1 MHGLTDPAQKVNS
14 LTINPPAVLA
24 LKGPMTMNQHP
35 YLNMS
40 RRERQL
46 MDIVYAR
53 GEAMADQVRAD
64 LPDPPSHTGVRTMLR
79 LLELKGHLKHR
90 KQGRR
95 YVYLP
100 TQARQP
106 AGRSALRRVLDTFFD
121 GSIESAMAAH
131 LADDAARLSDEQ
143 VERLV
148 KLIQQA
154 RKGGT
159 S

>member
-1 MHGLTDPAQKVNS
+1 
-14 LTINPPAVLA
+14 
-24 LKGPMTMNQHP
+24 MNQHP
-35 YLNMS
+35 HLNLS

-53 GEAMADQVRAD
+53 GEATTDQVRAD
-64 LPDPPSHTGVRTMLR
+64 LPDPPTRTGVRTMLR

-95 YVYLP
+95 YVYIP
-100 TQARQP
+100 THARQP

-131 LADDAARLSDEQ
+131 LADDAAGLSDEQ

-148 KLIQQA
+148 KLIYEA